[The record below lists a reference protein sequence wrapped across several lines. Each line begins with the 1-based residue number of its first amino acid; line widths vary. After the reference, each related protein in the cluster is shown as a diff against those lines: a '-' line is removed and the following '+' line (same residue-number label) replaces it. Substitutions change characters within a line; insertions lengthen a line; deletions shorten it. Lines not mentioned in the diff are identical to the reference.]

1 MNVRKCA
8 QIAGVLVL
16 WAIGLPA
23 LTSDEGPDAL
33 IKRVA
38 AEVIELAKGNAI
50 DAGDGAKLA
59 NIIDSRVVPNVD
71 FDRMTAA
78 VVGRAWRQ
86 ATPEQQDRLQQEF
99 KSLLVRTY
107 AGALGQVKEPT
118 VTIKPLRAAPED
130 NEVIVR
136 TVIKGQGSPIQV
148 DYRMARSAAGW
159 MIYDINAM
167 GVWLVESYRGQF
179 AAEINAKGIDGLIAV
194 LADRN
199 KPKVRMAVGSASLP
213 Q

>member
-1 MNVRKCA
+1 MNVRRFA
-8 QIAGVLVL
+8 HIVGMLGL

-23 LTSDEGPDAL
+23 LTSDEAPDAL

-38 AEVIELAKGNAI
+38 AEVIELAKG

-59 NIIDSRVVPNVD
+59 TIIDSRVVPNVD
-71 FDRMTAA
+71 FARMTAA

-86 ATPEQQDRLQQEF
+86 ATPEQQNRLQHEF
-99 KSLLVRTY
+99 TSLLVRTY
-107 AGALGQVKEPT
+107 AGALGQVKDPIVT
-118 VTIKPLRAAPED
+118 VKPLRAAPQD